1 MTTFESYV
9 LRAEKSEK
17 EIENLV
23 LQLKNIENGI
33 HLNNVVEDESN
44 VPEELEKLRIENVK
58 LKYRLGILQRAT
70 ENEKNRSGKNV

>member
-1 MTTFESYV
+1 MASLDSYV
-9 LRAEKSEK
+9 LQAEKAER

-23 LQLKNIENGI
+23 VQLKNIKNEIPSNI
-33 HLNNVVEDESN
+33 VADDEAN

-70 ENEKNRSGKNV
+70 ENETKKSGKNV

>member
-1 MTTFESYV
+1 MITLESYV
-9 LRAEKSEK
+9 LRAEKAEK

-33 HLNNVVEDESN
+33 HLDNGVKDESN

-70 ENEKNRSGKNV
+70 ENEKNRSLKNV

>member
-1 MTTFESYV
+1 MTTLESYV